1 MAIQERLDFLDCC
14 RFAVA
19 SVVASSSLL
28 AVRRSVGEAGVD
40 DLLRVGIVLPEL
52 LHRPSEGDLL

>member
-1 MAIQERLDFLDCC
+1 MAGQERLDFLDRCS
-14 RFAVA
+14 FAVTSA
-19 SVVASSSLL
+19 VATSSLL
-28 AVRRSVGEAGVD
+28 SVRRSVGEAGVD